1 MTYIK
6 TRALI
11 IFISGHGYGHVSRM
25 SHVINV
31 LYKSLKHNEKL
42 IIITQADSK
51 FILQR
56 ESKNVII
63 IKQQHDIG
71 LIQQDSFNIDIDSTI
86 NKLAWLQDNLRDIIE
101 TILKQINQFEISL
114 ILSDISPLA
123 FELAKIL
130 NIPSFFVG
138 NFTWT
143 DIYQDLGDMD
153 SRFLEFIPLMN
164 QQYQYAKKCF
174 SLPMHTQMQPFTHD
188 KMIKLPFIAPPES
201 SMTIEEWEQL
211 TLQKYGAKKVILLS
225 FGGFDFNDLP
235 TAYLKKISD
244 KYLFI
249 TTRAMGRTASSNMIT
264 IDSMC
269 LDYSGLIKFAD
280 LVITKPGYGIITDC
294 LRHSK
299 PILYTDRG
307 RFAEYKILKNW
318 LDKNYPSKYI
328 SNQMLLSGKVGDTI
342 EDLLNQNFEFNYFDL
357 SGADK
362 LSKYLLREIS

>member
-1 MTYIK
+1 MSCIK
-6 TRALI
+6 PRALI

-42 IIITQADSK
+42 IIITTADPK

-71 LIQQDSFNIDIDSTI
+71 LIQQDSFNIDIDTTI
-86 NKLAWLQDNLRDIIE
+86 NKLIWLKENTQYIIE
-101 TILKQINQFEISL
+101 NILKQIAHFEISL

-123 FELAKIL
+123 FKLAKIL
-130 NIPSFFVG
+130 DSPAFFVG

-143 DIYQDLGDMD
+143 DIYQDLSDID
-153 SRFLEFIPLMN
+153 HRFLEFIPLIN
-164 QQYQYAKKCF
+164 QQYQYAEKCF
-174 SLPMHTQMQPFTHD
+174 SLPMHTLMQPFNKD
-188 KMIKLPFIAPPES
+188 KLIKLPFIAPPES
-201 SMTIEEWEQL
+201 SMTIEEWERL
-211 TLQKYGAKKVILLS
+211 TRQKYGAKKVVLLS

-235 TAYLKKISD
+235 TSYLKKLSD

-269 LDYSGLIKFAD
+269 LDYSGLIKFSD

-307 RFAEYKILKNW
+307 RFVEYDILKNW
-318 LDKNYPSKYI
+318 LDQNHPSKYI
-328 SNQMLLSGKVGDTI
+328 SNQILLSGKLGDPI
-342 EDLLNQNFEFNYFDL
+342 EELLSQNFEFNVFDL
-357 SGADK
+357 SGAAK
-362 LSKYLLREIS
+362 LSKYLMRELS